1 MLERIGCFISF
12 YLLATCPK
20 VSRNKTLDLTYLALS
35 DIIYLYQQAAE
46 NLADELARSD
56 GREVRL
62 EEDPELALP
71 FLLPEDGYSCEVV
84 RGIPAGLVEF
94 VGPLQHAGLCRLS
107 AQPTSSGLWTVYMGP
122 ANPMVSCIAMK

>member
-1 MLERIGCFISF
+1 M
-12 YLLATCPK
+12 
-20 VSRNKTLDLTYLALS
+20 
-35 DIIYLYQQAAE
+35 
-46 NLADELARSD
+46 
-56 GREVRL
+56 RL

-122 ANPMVSCIAMK
+122 ANPMVSCIAITIRVNVEERSVFKVVPLHLPDLIS